1 MPENCLYASP
11 AMSQAFKRVLGE
23 DAVKHITVPREIKY
37 GVSVNE
43 FLKRIGSAYN
53 ISKTSTLVFK

>member
-1 MPENCLYASP
+1 MSEKCLYASP

-23 DAVKHITVPREIKY
+23 GAVKHIVVPREIKY
-37 GVSVNE
+37 GVPVNE
-43 FLKRIGSAYN
+43 FLKRLNSAYS